1 MSRKQIKLTNG
12 SITKTFNIGFDE
24 FINSCKIKSLR
35 PATIKTYEDSIHY
48 NFYQYFDRNRLIS
61 DIDQKVYDEYILFL
75 KAKGRKESGINS
87 SLRHLKTVLNYF
99 IDLGYMD
106 KIEFKKLATDTEIIE
121 TYTESEL
128 KLLLRKPNIYKCS
141 FIEYRNYTII
151 NVFLGTG
158 CRVSSLINIKVED
171 LDFENNLI
179 LFTHTKKRIQH
190 VVPLSNSLSIVLL
203 EYIKKLNLEP
213 SDWLFTNAFG
223 EKLSRFSVN
232 YSIDEYCK
240 KRGII
245 HSGLHKFRHSFAKL
259 WVENGGDI
267 LKLSKILQHSRLDM
281 TQHYV
286 NLFAKDIKDFND
298 FNPLEKLQE
307 IQRKKIKLK

>member
-1 MSRKQIKLTNG
+1 MARKQIKLNSG
-12 SITKTFNIGFDE
+12 RVTKTFNAGFDE
-24 FINSCKIKSLR
+24 FINTCKIKNLR

-48 NFYQYFDRNRLIS
+48 SFYQYFDRNRNINE
-61 DIDQKVYDEYILFL
+61 ITQEVYDDYILFL
-75 KAKGRKESGINS
+75 KSKNRKDSGINS

-106 KIEFKKLATDTEIIE
+106 KIEFKKLTTDTEIIE

-128 KLLLRKPNIYKCS
+128 KLLLKKPNINKCS
-141 FIEYRNYTII
+141 FIEYRNWSII

-171 LDFENNLI
+171 LDFENNLL
-179 LFTHTKKRIQH
+179 LFTHTKKRIHH
-190 VVPLSNSLSIVLL
+190 VVPISGSLRIVLL

-223 EKLSRFSVN
+223 DKLSRFSVN
-232 YSIDEYCK
+232 YSIEKYCK
-240 KRGII
+240 RRGVP

-307 IQRKKIKLK
+307 LPRKKIKLR